1 MKRMIS
7 FFAFA
12 FMATLMCIG
21 QPVVIDGIT
30 YSLYNNKASIES
42 VSPNI
47 SGNLTIP
54 RSITNKGK
62 DYKVT
67 SINRNAFKDCSK
79 LTSIN
84 TSDVASIGDYAFEN
98 CTGLTNITMPTV
110 LSELG
115 Y

>member
-1 MKRMIS
+1 MRRMIS

-30 YSLYNNKASIES
+30 YSLYNNEAFIES
-42 VSPNI
+42 ASPNI

-62 DYKVT
+62 DYKVV
-67 SINRNAFKDCSK
+67 SIK
-79 LTSIN
+79 LGAKRGT
-84 TSDVASIGDYAFEN
+84 ARAY
-98 CTGLTNITMPTV
+98 TGV
-110 LSELG
+110 
-115 Y
+115 